1 MNFDAKRRFRS
12 RRGGALLETA
22 MYMPVLILLFVG
34 MVEIAR
40 ITYTYYA
47 IQRILTGLARYVGTQ
62 QAVNFCDDNDGSV
75 IAAKNFALTGTPDG
89 DASATGTLIV
99 RGLTSDLIRVRLERY
114 DASSQQL
121 VECDC
126 SQTGCDASVGGVAPD
141 YIVVYLPNGYLVR
154 PVIPGVAVDPFPL
167 RPRVRIPYGGT

>member
-1 MNFDAKRRFRS
+1 MRRPDRNRKS

-62 QAVNFCDDNDGSV
+62 QAVNFCDDNDASV
-75 IAAKNFALTGTPDG
+75 VAAKSFALTGTPGG
-89 DASATGTLIV
+89 DASASGPLIV
-99 RGLTSDLIRVRLERY
+99 RGLTADLIRVRLERY
-114 DASSQQL
+114 DVNSQTL

-126 SQTGCDASVGGVAPD
+126 SETGCDASVGGTAPD
-141 YIVVYLPNGYLVR
+141 FIVVYLPNGYTVR
-154 PVIPGVAVDPFPL
+154 PAIPGVAVDPFPL
-167 RPRVRIPYGGT
+167 RPRVRVPYGGT

>member
-1 MNFDAKRRFRS
+1 MKRARKNQ
-12 RRGGALLETA
+12 RGGALLETA

-47 IQRILTGLARYVGTQ
+47 IQRILAGLARYVGTQ
-62 QAVNFCDDNDGSV
+62 QAVNFCDDNDASV

-89 DASATGTLIV
+89 DASATGTLLV
-99 RGLTSDLIRVRLERY
+99 RNLTSDLVRIRLERY
-114 DASSQQL
+114 EPNSQQL
-121 VECDC
+121 IECDC
-126 SQTGCDASVGGVAPD
+126 SQTGCDASLGGAPPD
-141 YIVVYLPNGYLVR
+141 YIVVYLPNGYTVR
-154 PVIPGVAVDPFPL
+154 PVIPGVPVDPFQL